1 MGILILALSDAIQ
14 LQLHHYTLAVTACNK
29 EFAYH
34 SLEMIADYKSLLKE
48 YFI

>member
-1 MGILILALSDAIQ
+1 MGILILALCDAIQ
-14 LQLHHYTLAVTACNK
+14 LQLQHYTLAVDTCNK

-48 YFI
+48 YFV

>member
-1 MGILILALSDAIQ
+1 MGTLILALCDAIQ
-14 LQLHHYTLAVTACNK
+14 FQLNQYEFAVTTRNK